1 MSETGN
7 DGPMSLDEIEAAIAE
22 PEVEEVKEET
32 PPPANDTAWQAAL
45 RISEEAR
52 TRAEAAL
59 NRPAPV
65 ASQPEMVD
73 PIENLTDDQIQ
84 QIIDEKGQVAA
95 IRAIQLQTFR
105 IAEKHMEKRLGG
117 MAGAAA
123 TTAESSARSK
133 YATEFELFGDQ
144 IDKQIAQI
152 PNREALANPEN
163 WDNLIA
169 YIRGKEG
176 NIQKYVEKL
185 GSVGKEVAAN
195 GAREQ
200 QKELAGVHSPVGG
213 GKIVTASAAGPHGL
227 DALELEIADKLGME
241 PADYAKWKGVK

>member
-7 DGPMSLDEIEAAIAE
+7 DGPMTLDEIEAAIAE

-59 NRPAPV
+59 RPAPV
-65 ASQPEMVD
+65 VQQQQVD
-73 PIENLTDDQIQ
+73 PIEVMTDDQIQ
-84 QIIDEKGQVAA
+84 QLIDEKGQVAA
-95 IRAIQLQTFR
+95 MRAIQQQTFR
-105 IAEKHMEKRLGG
+105 IAEKHMETRLGG

-123 TTAESSARSK
+123 TTAEASARSK

-144 IDKQIAQI
+144 IKDQIAQI
-152 PNREALANPEN
+152 PNKEALGNPEN

-185 GSVGKEVAAN
+185 GSAGKEVAAN

-200 QKELAGVHSPVGG
+200 QKELAGVHTPVNG
-213 GKIVTASAAGPHGL
+213 GKTVTVSEVGPHGL
-227 DALELEIADKLGME
+227 DKLELEIADKLGME
-241 PADYAKWKGVK
+241 PADYAKWKAVK